1 MMKTKPMLQ
10 YLGAL
15 NWAIPRCAPY
25 LLRHLQRLQSVAS
38 NFSPMHLDEAFKL
51 GQRLYADRYM
61 GITFHGPRSAW
72 WETHDKPDDLM
83 QPYIHVDANL
93 GNQYDSNPQIGAVV
107 MIAGGCV
114 QGSSQR
120 IKLACDSTAYAEMC
134 AAVHG
139 TKIAMQLTSF
149 ARDCSI
155 ERIQVQIHVRT
166 WKKDAD
172 GHWTI
177 RQAPIGYSTCD

>member
-1 MMKTKPMLQ
+1 MDKPLKGSISEVDVHPHQAPKDPEVIAMMKTKPMLQ

-15 NWAIPRCAPY
+15 NWAIPRCAPH

-83 QPYIHVDANL
+83 QPIIHVDANL

-107 MIAGGCV
+107 MIAGGCI

-120 IKLACDSTAYAEMC
+120 IKLPTRG
-134 AAVHG
+134 G
-139 TKIAMQLTSF
+139 TKNYPKRTS
-149 ARDCSI
+149 RDSA
-155 ERIQVQIHVRT
+155 Q
-166 WKKDAD
+166 
-172 GHWTI
+172 
-177 RQAPIGYSTCD
+177 

>member
-1 MMKTKPMLQ
+1 MRQVFKSCDEEAKGARAKPTTAARGGQ
-10 YLGAL
+10 E
-15 NWAIPRCAPY
+15 RAPPHSPVSLDTPFQVK

-83 QPYIHVDANL
+83 QPYIHVDTNL

-149 ARDCSI
+149 AC
-155 ERIQVQIHVRT
+155 QCQTLLH
-166 WKKDAD
+166 
-172 GHWTI
+172 
-177 RQAPIGYSTCD
+177 